1 MVSLVSLWLAVLL
14 SAVVVF
20 VASSLLHMLLPWHKT
35 DVAALPAE
43 DDVLAALRRSGAAP
57 GDYMFP
63 WGGSMA
69 AMKDP
74 AFIAKLRQGPAGKMT
89 IFPPMTGERPTMTPQ
104 LVQWFV
110 FIVVVSIFAAYIASR
125 ALPPAAD
132 QWQVMRFAGTT
143 AFAAYALG
151 DVPTSI
157 WWKQKWSTTIKTII
171 DGLIYAL
178 LTGAVFAWMWPAV

>member
-1 MVSLVSLWLAVLL
+1 MVSLGSLWLPVLL
-14 SAVVVF
+14 SAGVVF
-20 VASSLLHMLLPWHKT
+20 VASSLLHMLLPWHKG
-35 DVAALPAE
+35 DLAALPGE
-43 DDVLAALRRSGAAP
+43 DDVMAALRSSGGVP

-74 AFIAKLRQGPAGKMT
+74 AFIAKLRQGPAGKLT
-89 IFPPMTGERPTMTPQ
+89 IFPPMTGERPSMGPQ
-104 LVQWFV
+104 LAQWFV
-110 FIVVVSIFAAYIASR
+110 FILVVSIFAAYIASR
-125 ALPPAAD
+125 ALPPAAE
-132 QWQVMRFAGTT
+132 WAEVMRFAGTT

-157 WWKQKWSTTIKTII
+157 WWKQKWSTTIKTMI

-178 LTGAVFAWMWPAV
+178 LTGAVLAWMWPAA